1 MRSVR
6 CIAIFLLVVLLP
18 SVGGTARAAKQG
30 GTQVYLL
37 RGIFNVSV
45 GLDALAAKLA
55 RRGIR
60 SAVYGHGD
68 AFAVAEQA
76 IRDYRSGRVRSIIL
90 VGHSLGAGAAITVAD
105 QLNQAGIPVTLIVS
119 LDPVGGT
126 AVPANVRRVVNF
138 YISRSGIPLAAAP
151 GFRGSLRNIDMQ
163 NTGVDHMTIQSLDSM
178 HQRIIGAITGG

>member
-1 MRSVR
+1 MTL
-6 CIAIFLLVVLLP
+6 FLP
-18 SVGGTARAAKQG
+18 AGDAAWAARQG

-60 SAVYGHGD
+60 STVYGHGD
-68 AFAVAEQA
+68 AFTVAEQA
-76 IRDYRSGRVRSIIL
+76 MRDYRAGRVRSVIL
-90 VGHSLGAGAAITVAD
+90 VGHSLGAGAAITVAE

-119 LDPVGGT
+119 LDPVGGA

-151 GFRGSLRNIDMQ
+151 GFRGSLRNINMDAA
-163 NTGVDHMTIQSLDSM
+163 GVDHMTIQSLDSM
-178 HQRIIGAITGG
+178 HQRIIGAIAGG